1 MVYAL
6 LKLSSEFE
14 SELHLVH
21 GAVFDGSCCH
31 PNCYYI
37 YMSLVTVT
45 AYAYLFAEFAN
56 FSKSQYMRND
66 AEIGQNLNLEQ
77 FLFIRS

>member
-31 PNCYYI
+31 PNYYYI
-37 YMSLVTVT
+37 YISLVTVT
-45 AYAYLFAEFAN
+45 AYAFLSVEFSN
-56 FSKSQYMRND
+56 FSKSQYMRNN
-66 AEIGQNLNLEQ
+66 AKVGQNLNQEQ
-77 FLFIRS
+77 V